1 MEFTGERFIPNSMLD
16 KELEIEHLQ
25 RYYSIIDLIKG
36 KVVVDA
42 ASGEGYGADL
52 LAQHAQIV
60 YGIDIS
66 QEAIE
71 CAREKYHKE
80 NLHFI
85 NASIERLPF
94 PDNSI
99 DAVVSFETIE
109 HVNED
114 IQHSF
119 MNEVRRVLNDDSIL
133 IISTPDKEVYA
144 DMRNYSNDFHVK
156 EFYKHEF
163 YNFLS
168 AYFERV
174 DFYYQRFHVASI
186 ITNNNSENLKV
197 INSNEQKDFGKYI
210 IAFCTNSAN
219 NFSLDASSAILDY
232 NDKYNQLNFRILQ
245 LQDEVE
251 ERNTHIN
258 VLNKRLDISGAIIGD
273 LKDKI
278 DSFAEKNNELQSKI
292 GSFAEKNNELQS
304 KIGSFAEK
312 NNELQSKID
321 DFAEKNN
328 ELQSKIDDSE
338 KIIINKNDMVNK
350 LIKNNEKLLIDLNN
364 KDSLIASQNS
374 KLDEL
379 EELYEQ
385 LEVIINN
392 QHGHINQLLEKERM
406 LNNIL
411 SSDGWKLLCF
421 YYKIRD
427 KLLPGNSKIRL
438 FLKVFF
444 KFIKHPVKIVNNLN
458 KENLRKFL
466 FYIKTEDLSMV
477 SNRLDNVLN
486 NNHFNKLKLDLVE
499 RQDIKDKL
507 RFENNDK
514 PLVSIIIPVYNQWEY
529 TYSCLQSILEN
540 NQSIE
545 YEVIVADDV
554 SIDETVNIKKYIEN
568 IKVVRNESNL
578 GFLRNCNNA
587 ARHAKGKY
595 IVFLN
600 NDTNVQKD
608 WLRYLVELIERDPNI
623 GMVGSKLVYPDGRLQ
638 EAGGIIWNDA
648 SGWNYGRLDD
658 PEKPEYNYVKE
669 VDYISGASIMIRSS
683 LWTTIGGFDERY
695 VPAYFE
701 DSDLAFEVRKRGY
714 KVVYQP
720 KSVIVHFEGISHGTD
735 TNSGLKSYQ
744 VKNKQKFLEKW
755 KDVLGKEHFSNGQ
768 EVFWAR
774 DRSKN
779 KKTILVIDHY
789 VPQYDKDAGSRT
801 TFHYLKLFVKLGL
814 NVKFLGD
821 NFYKHEPYASVL
833 EDLGIEVLYGVWYQK
848 DINKWLQDK
857 GKHID
862 YTYLNRPHI
871 SIKYI
876 DIIRKY
882 TNSKVIYYGHDLH
895 YLREYREYNIS
906 QNKELLK
913 SSERWKKIEFELFSS
928 ADVIY
933 YPSQVEIDEVNKN
946 FSDITARA
954 IPGYIFEK
962 RMDKNT
968 IPFKDKKDILFVG
981 GFIHKPNVD
990 GVLWFK
996 NEIFPLIL
1004 DSLPGIKFYVVGSN
1018 PPDVIKECQTENI
1031 IITGFVTD
1039 EELLGYYEKCR
1050 LAVVPLRYGAGVK
1063 GKVVE
1068 AMYYG
1073 VPLVTTSVGAEGLD
1087 NVSDILTVADNAAN
1101 FSNALVELYN
1111 NYQLLDYKSKES
1123 YKYVLDTF
1131 SSNNALSIILKDI
1144 TN

>member
-1 MEFTGERFIPNSMLD
+1 MEFTGERFIPNFMLD
-16 KELEIEHLQ
+16 KELEVEHLQ

-52 LAQHAQIV
+52 LAQHAQSV

-80 NLHFI
+80 NLYFI
-85 NASIERLPF
+85 NASIEHLPF

-99 DAVVSFETIE
+99 DVVVSFETIE
-109 HVNED
+109 HVDED
-114 IQHSF
+114 IQHCF
-119 MNEVRRVLNDDSIL
+119 MNEVRRVLDDDGIL

-174 DFYYQRFHVASI
+174 DFYYQRFQVASI
-186 ITNNNSENLKV
+186 IANNNSKILKV
-197 INSNEQKDFGKYI
+197 IDSNEQNDFGKYI

-219 NFSLDASSAILDY
+219 NFSLDACSVILDY
-232 NDKYNQLNFRILQ
+232 NDRYNQLNFRILQ

-258 VLNKRLDISGAIIGD
+258 VLNKRLDVSETIIGE
-273 LKDKI
+273 LKSKI
-278 DSFAEKNNELQSKI
+278 EIIAEKNNRLQSRI
-292 GSFAEKNNELQS
+292 DC
-304 KIGSFAEK
+304 FAEK

-321 DFAEKNN
+321 GFTEKNN
-328 ELQSKIDDSE
+328 ELQSQMDELQSKIDDSE
-338 KIIINKNDMVNK
+338 KIIINKNDTVNE
-350 LIKNNEKLLIDLNN
+350 LIKNNKKLLINLDN
-364 KDSLIASQNS
+364 KDNLIASQNS

-411 SSDGWKLLCF
+411 SSDGWQLLCF

-554 SIDETVNIKKYIEN
+554 SVDETVNIKKYIEN

-648 SGWNYGRLDD
+648 SGWNYGRLDN

-683 LWTTIGGFDERY
+683 LWATIGGFDERY
-695 VPAYFE
+695 APAYFE
-701 DSDLAFEVRKRGY
+701 DSDLAFEVRQLGY

-720 KSVIVHFEGISHGTD
+720 KSIVVHFEGISHGTD
-735 TNSGLKSYQ
+735 TKTGIKSYQ
-744 VKNKQKFLEKW
+744 IKNKEAFLNKWKQVLEK
-755 KDVLGKEHFSNGQ
+755 DHFINGQ
-768 EVFWAR
+768 HVFWAR
-774 DRSKN
+774 DKSKN
-779 KKTILVIDHY
+779 RKTILVIDHY
-789 VPQYDKDAGSRT
+789 VPQFDKDAGSRT
-801 TFHYLKLFVKLGL
+801 TFQYLKLFIEMGL
-814 NVKFLGD
+814 NVKFIGD
-821 NFYKHEPYASVL
+821 NFYKHEPYAGIL
-833 EDLGIEVLYGVWYQK
+833 EQLGIEVLYGIWYRDNYKKWITDNK
-848 DINKWLQDK
+848 DK
-857 GKHID
+857 ID
-862 YTYLNRPHI
+862 YVYLNRPHI

-876 DIIRKY
+876 DLIKKNTKAKIL
-882 TNSKVIYYGHDLH
+882 YYGHDLH
-895 YLREYREYNIS
+895 FIRELKRYEVDRNKLFLKESEYWKRIEFDLFSKADVVLTLS
-906 QNKELLK
+906 Q
-913 SSERWKKIEFELFSS
+913 SEKKIIQENFPGKEINIMPVF
-928 ADVIY
+928 Y
-933 YPSQVEIDEVNKN
+933 YEN
-946 FSDITARA
+946 FI
-954 IPGYIFEK
+954 E
-962 RMDKNT
+962 N
-968 IPFKDKKDILFVG
+968 KKDFSRRENIMFVG
-981 GFIHKPNVD
+981 GFNHTPNID
-990 GVLWFK
+990 AVLWFAK
-996 NEIFPLIL
+996 EIFPTIQTTI
-1004 DSLPGIKFYVVGSN
+1004 PGIQFYIVGSN
-1018 PPDVIKECQTENI
+1018 PPDEIMKLNSESVIVK
-1031 IITGFVTD
+1031 GFVSD
-1039 EELLGYYEKCR
+1039 EELICMYNQVKL
-1050 LAVVPLRYGAGVK
+1050 VVIPLRYGAGVK
-1063 GKVVE
+1063 GKTIE
-1068 AMYYG
+1068 AMYCQT
-1073 VPLVTTSVGAEGLD
+1073 PIVTTSFGIEGLKNINYVLQAHD
-1087 NVSDILTVADNAAN
+1087 NKEDFASQVVSYYL
-1101 FSNALVELYN
+1101 N
-1111 NYQLLDYKSKES
+1111 NEKLEMVSMDYFNYVKLFFSKEA
-1123 YKYVLDTF
+1123 
-1131 SSNNALSIILKDI
+1131 ALNVIKHSLGV
-1144 TN
+1144 